1 MESDLRQLTRDEY
14 PEGLREIPQVPTHL
28 WLRGNLPPAGHK
40 VLTVVGSRDLSPY
53 GQEVIDYLI
62 GGLSGYPISIVSGLA
77 LGADAAAHRTAL
89 SAGLHTMAFPGSG
102 IAESAIAPRT
112 NAGLAQKILEQGGA
126 LISEYAP
133 TSTPQPWMF
142 PQRNRLMVGIAQAV
156 LVIEAGERSGT
167 LITAR
172 LTGEYNRDLLCVPH
186 RIGDPHGYGSSLFL
200 RLGAGLV
207 TEPAHILEALHIP
220 EQEETSSSEDGS
232 QQLSPNEELLLS
244 LLTAPTSRED
254 LVTRSKLPQG
264 EALTALVM
272 LELRGLVHEQ
282 FGCWQRRS

>member
-272 LELRGLVHEQ
+272 LEPVSYTHLTLPTNREV
-282 FGCWQRRS
+282 